1 MGTHQYYSQDDV
13 DHYLYKLNEEDRKAE
28 PGKAAS
34 KSKKAHIRAALKW
47 YLCKHLKLEVNCN
60 ALNMKSN
67 V

>member
-47 YLCKHLKLEVNCN
+47 YLCKHLKLTVNCN